1 MSAAPLRVTPLHD
14 VHRAA
19 GARMVPFAG
28 WDMPLHY
35 GSQLEEHHAT
45 RRAATVFDV
54 SHMLAVDIAGADA
67 LRYLGAVLANDVT
80 TLQAPGDALYTCML
94 DEAGGILDDLI
105 VYCRGEDAY
114 RLVVNAGTAD
124 ADLAWLTARRD
135 GQGYDATLTP
145 RRDLA
150 LLAVQGPRA
159 RERCHAAWPVSRAGA
174 SLPRFHAALV
184 GETWIARTG
193 YTGEDGYELMLPAS
207 EAVACWNALIAAG
220 VQPAGLGAR
229 DTLRLEAGL
238 PLYGQDM
245 DVSVTPYECGLAWTV
260 ALQGGRRFIGR
271 DALENH
277 AANLAQYGLVLLDK
291 GVMRAQQSVTTR
303 YGDGVTTSGG
313 FGPTIAASIALARLP
328 VAVRPGDDVDVMVR
342 ERALRAR
349 VVAPPFVR
357 SGRVRVSVAG

>member
-1 MSAAPLRVTPLHD
+1 MSAEPLRVTPLHD

-35 GSQLEEHHAT
+35 GSQLDEHHAT

-54 SHMLAVDIAGADA
+54 SHMLAVEVTGADA
-67 LRYLGAVLANDVT
+67 LRYLSTVFANDVT
-80 TLQAPGDALYTCML
+80 TLVPGAALYTCL
-94 DEAGGILDDLI
+94 LNEAGGVLDDLI
-105 VYCRGEDAY
+105 VYCGGEDAY
-114 RLVVNAGTAD
+114 RIVVNAGTAD

-135 GQGYDATLTP
+135 GLGYDATLTP

-150 LLAVQGPRA
+150 LLAVQGPAA
-159 RERCHAAWPVSRAGA
+159 RERCHTAWAVSRAGA
-174 SLPRFHAALV
+174 SLQRFHAALV

-207 EAVACWNALIAAG
+207 EAVACWNALTAVG

-238 PLYGQDM
+238 ALYGQDM
-245 DVSVTPYECGLAWTV
+245 DPGVTPYECGLAWTV

-277 AANLAQYGLVLLDK
+277 TATRAQCGLVLLDK
-291 GVMRAQQSVTTR
+291 GVMRAHQTVKSA
-303 YGDGVTTSGG
+303 YGEGVVTSGG
-313 FGPTIAASIALARLP
+313 FGPTIGASIALARLP
-328 VAVRPGDDVDVMVR
+328 ASVRPGDEVEVTVR
-342 ERALRAR
+342 DRALRAR
-349 VVAPPFVR
+349 VVTPPFVR
-357 SGRVRVSVAG
+357 SGRVRVSVTG